1 MFARSSTLGLIVTVA
16 LSLPTDR
23 TPVYRI
29 QSSGAVS
36 LNAAGTEAQYGL
48 SREKVDGKPV
58 LTITLGATTGESALM
73 LFTTGDELP
82 RSGRYP
88 VYFSWQGDSA
98 RVEGGGRWFHAC
110 FIAGT
115 VGHSQGAFHGQSG
128 WVTITDNKAGLIS
141 GEFELRA
148 QGFLASNIRDEDQWV
163 TVQGMFTAAGDSSMP
178 NVATALR

>member
-48 SREKVDGKPV
+48 SREMVDGKPV
-58 LTITLGATTGESALM
+58 LTITLGATTGQSALM
-73 LFTTGDELP
+73 LFTDGDELP

-98 RVEGGGRWFHAC
+98 KSEGRWFHAC
-110 FIAGT
+110 FIAGK
-115 VGHSQGAFHGQSG
+115 VGHSLGAFHGQSG
-128 WVTITDNKAGLIS
+128 WVTISDNKAGLIS

-163 TVQGMFTAAGDSSMP
+163 TLQGMFTAAGDSSMA
-178 NVATALR
+178 NVATASR

>member
-1 MFARSSTLGLIVTVA
+1 MFARSSTLGLLITVA
-16 LSLPTDR
+16 VSLPTDR

-36 LNAAGTEAQYGL
+36 LNVTGREAQYGL
-48 SREKVDGKPV
+48 TREKVDGKAV
-58 LTITLGATTGESALM
+58 LTISLGATSGNGALM
-73 LFTTGDELP
+73 LFTDGEELP

-88 VYFSWQGDSA
+88 VYFSW
-98 RVEGGGRWFHAC
+98 EGGAKVESRWFHAC

-115 VGHSQGAFHGQSG
+115 VERPVGAFHGQSG

-148 QGFLASNIRDEDQWV
+148 QGFLSGDINDENQWV
-163 TVQGMFTAAGDSSMP
+163 MLQGAFTAAADSTTTKL
-178 NVATALR
+178 VAARTAE

>member
-36 LNAAGTEAQYGL
+36 LNAAGTEAQYSL
-48 SREKVDGKPV
+48 SREKVDGKAV
-58 LTITLGATTGESALM
+58 LTISLGATAGEGALM
-73 LFTTGDELP
+73 LFTDGDELP
-82 RSGRYP
+82 QSGRYP
-88 VYFSWQGDSA
+88 VYFSWEGDSKG
-98 RVEGGGRWFHAC
+98 EGRWFHAC
-110 FIAGT
+110 FIAGR
-115 VGHSQGAFHGQSG
+115 VEYPVGAFHGQSG

-148 QGFLASNIRDEDQWV
+148 QGFLASNIRDENQWV
-163 TVQGMFTAAGDSSMP
+163 MLQGTFTAAGDSTTA
-178 NVATALR
+178 NVATASAQ